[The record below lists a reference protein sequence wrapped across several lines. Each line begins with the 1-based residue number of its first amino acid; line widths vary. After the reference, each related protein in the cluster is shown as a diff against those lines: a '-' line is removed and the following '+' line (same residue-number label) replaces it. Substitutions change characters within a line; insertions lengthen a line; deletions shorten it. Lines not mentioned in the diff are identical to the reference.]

1 MKITLL
7 PTTKLG
13 IWSIVLAAGVFVF
26 YSLRRMIMIIGHQR
40 GGETFFSNPLLAI
53 VMILAA
59 LSGMA
64 ALVIGIFTILKNK
77 ERSVTVFLAMLFG
90 LFVTVFWLGEFISP
104 H

>member
-1 MKITLL
+1 VKITLL
-7 PTTKLG
+7 PTTRLG
-13 IWSIVLAAGVFVF
+13 IWSIILAAGVFVF
-26 YSLRRMIMIIGHQR
+26 YYLRRMIMVIGHQK

-59 LSGMA
+59 LSGTA
-64 ALVIGIFTILKNK
+64 ALVTGTFTILKNK
-77 ERSVTVFLAMLFG
+77 ERSVTVFLATLFG